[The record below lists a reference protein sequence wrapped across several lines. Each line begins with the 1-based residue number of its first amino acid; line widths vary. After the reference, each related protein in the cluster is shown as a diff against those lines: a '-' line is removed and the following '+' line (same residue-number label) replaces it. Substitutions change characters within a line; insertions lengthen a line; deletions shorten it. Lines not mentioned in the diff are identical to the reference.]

1 MAKIPF
7 FFDAARICIGDFCI
21 ARNTGLVAFV
31 YLLKAVEIPCVQ
43 QDEETVC
50 VDNATLFHNLHGKC
64 FFRFTESKGGGLVFS
79 RVKFVIDPDLYPGL
93 RDMSRTKRME
103 SLKDFVAISLN
114 DRLNASSK
122 SEEGGFSKVGE
133 NLYESPRVRVKLELD
148 RYHVVITASY
158 RERAEGDQTVPSAG
172 MTDILNRVEELE
184 SRLDK
189 VEEEN
194 KELRKVND
202 MILDLFGG
210 MKSAHD
216 VTKVSIPEDMTKPA
230 EKPAGP
236 DTGQLPSPEKMSA
249 LLKRYN

>member
-7 FFDAARICIGDFCI
+7 YFDAARICIGDFCI

-43 QDEETVC
+43 QEDENVC
-50 VDNATLFHNLHGKC
+50 VDKATLFHNLHGKC
-64 FFRFTESKGGGLVFS
+64 FFRFTESKSGGLVFS

-114 DRLNASSK
+114 DRLSASTPG
-122 SEEGGFSKVGE
+122 EDGFSKVGE

-158 RERAEGDQTVPSAG
+158 RERAEGDVPAASAA
-172 MTDILNRVEELE
+172 MTDLINHVEELE
-184 SRLDK
+184 SRMEK

-216 VTKVSIPEDMTKPA
+216 VTKVTIPDDITKPA
-230 EKPAGP
+230 EKPAGR
-236 DTGQLPSPEKMSA
+236 DTAPLPGPGKMST